1 MGLVVSEYTPTRGTK
16 KVPNDKF
23 TRLSSIADIFRSG
36 KVWAPDTRWAR
47 EVVEQMAA
55 FPNAEHDDLV
65 DSTVQAMLRFRQG
78 GLLRLQSDEEEDGII
93 QRKRA
98 YY

>member
-1 MGLVVSEYTPTRGTK
+1 
-16 KVPNDKF
+16 
-23 TRLSSIADIFRSG
+23 
-36 KVWAPDTRWAR
+36 
-47 EVVEQMAA
+47 
-55 FPNAEHDDLV
+55 V